1 MRRIN
6 SLVVSLVEAASPA
19 SLPMEKEST
28 TGKAHELWGSLK
40 GSPEALGIFLQC
52 SLFFSNSLDLFLF
65 VLQDSN
71 IVGSQLSLMD
81 VIRIEVY
88 SSQGCLN
95 GVLEE
100 LPSALVSPAQS
111 WKLQ

>member
-19 SLPMEKEST
+19 SLHMEKEST
-28 TGKAHELWGSLK
+28 SGKAHELWGSLK
-40 GSPEALGIFLQC
+40 GSPEALGIFLQR
-52 SLFFSNSLDLFLF
+52 SIFFSNLDLFLF

-100 LPSALVSPAQS
+100 FPSVLVSPAQS
-111 WKLQ
+111 WKPR